1 LARKTAQKAPKDIAL
16 LEKGLGYSFR
26 NARFLELALTHP
38 SFTVEEFTDNER
50 LEFLG
55 DSVLSLAISEHLYRT
70 LPRCA
75 EGELTRIKSS
85 VVSTAALARASRRID
100 LAEFMR
106 IGKGLGNR
114 GRLPDSVHAN
124 VTEAV
129 FAAVY
134 LDGGYLAA
142 LDVIVRLLAPE
153 VDIVAASAGSEN
165 AKSQLQELAQRELGC
180 SPRYRLISESGPQ
193 HGKTFVIAVEL
204 GDRAFPEY
212 SGNTKKEA
220 EQGAARQAIE
230 ELRARKR
237 REQEPERPEG
247 RSSAARKSTRRA
259 GRRVKARK
267 EAAKT
272 AVKTPAKPPA
282 EKAAPATSGRASKPA
297 KSAKAARPKGAA
309 KGSRTSKR
317 SRTGTR
323 RGKRAKGRNPYDM
336 LGGE

>member
-1 LARKTAQKAPKDIAL
+1 LARKTAQRQPQDVAQ
-16 LEKGLGYSFR
+16 LERGLGYGFR
-26 NARFLELALTHP
+26 NASFLELALTHP
-38 SFTVEEFTDNER
+38 SYTVEEFTDNER

-70 LPRCA
+70 LPRCS

-85 VVSTAALARASRRID
+85 VVSTAALARASRRIG

-134 LDGGYLAA
+134 LDGGYLPA

-165 AKSQLQELAQRELGC
+165 AKSQLQEMAQRKLGC

-204 GDRAFPEY
+204 GGHTFPEY

-237 REQEPERPEG
+237 REQGPERAEG
-247 RSSAARKSTRRA
+247 PSSAARRSTRRA

-272 AVKTPAKPPA
+272 ASKAPA
-282 EKAAPATSGRASKPA
+282 EKAATARSARTSRSA
-297 KSAKAARPKGAA
+297 KSAKSARSGGPA
-309 KGSRTSKR
+309 KESRTSKR
-317 SRTGTR
+317 ARTASRRSKSAGD
-323 RGKRAKGRNPYDM
+323 RNPYDM
-336 LGGE
+336 LGRE